1 MKKLEQKMN
10 AHRSILNGAR
20 KVAFA
25 AMASFIFIT
34 CINAQDVVAP
44 LHNKQRRAPCEQYT
58 VPGSTIDLW
67 DWTAEEYDLV
77 YYPGNASLPR
87 EETVDAPFSSTS
99 VNFAPNTAFLA
110 FGGNSTVESSPEEG
124 WELLFYNLG
133 TAGDPV
139 YEPSFGLYNRYDA
152 KVRVFLWLTP
162 DGESTYQSSRVALR
176 HVTVN
181 NSEGVLFQKVSSIL
195 EHLNMPSNA
204 LSDFSTSPKEV
215 SQINQ
220 VIINGTWHL
229 LEFAATYD
237 PCVCLHSTALMVEP
251 KLSNVSELTFELEG
265 SGSST
270 AQTVSTSTA
279 ALDYVTGF
287 PDAIVSGYK
296 NYKELNALSNSGDL
310 DGNLVEVF
318 GALMPSWFPQAGF
331 AAKVLGFFLGGGK
344 SSTASTVGFNHDFKF
359 TANGDIINAGFYQP
373 YLFYTPGAYY
383 EPLLS
388 SANRPFYD
396 NPLGVINLLE
406 PPVIE
411 ETYTQ
416 EVYANQEGEYDIR
429 FAKSYRFV
437 GDLKYAINTKAGISG
452 QPIRLM
458 GSLVFPKCEENRYG
472 SDAELNQRFEATPAI
487 NVTCL
492 EDYVYKGE
500 NYISVYYDQ
509 HKGWVSESIADGC
522 TERPEFQLIAVLE
535 NALNPDAD
543 EILFSARYR
552 PKFITASYEF
562 AEAPTNPFEGLT
574 EQELALLCDEQPIPA
589 SVTEAQ
595 LKEFCKNNYNPDIN
609 LDSPDPDLLNLA
621 SNINTEM
628 IELDKVFRAA
638 PNPFRNHLSI
648 TLDLH
653 WEPQDVNLRITDALG
668 RVVWEDS
675 FFYSGGPLHYQIDQN
690 LEALANGVYQAQVQS
705 GQEIESITI
714 LKQ

>member
-1 MKKLEQKMN
+1 MVS
-10 AHRSILNGAR
+10 AHRSILNGAT

-25 AMASFIFIT
+25 TLISFIFIT

-44 LHNKQRRAPCEQYT
+44 LHNKQRIAPCEQYT

-110 FGGNSTVESSPEEG
+110 FGGNSTLESSPEEG

-152 KVRVFLWLTP
+152 KIRVFLWLTP

-318 GALMPSWFPQAGF
+318 GALMPNWFPQAGF

-416 EVYANQEGEYDIR
+416 EFNANQEGEYDIR
-429 FAKSYRFV
+429 FAKSYRFT

-458 GSLVFPKCEENRYG
+458 GSLVFPECEENRYG
-472 SDAELNQRFEATPAI
+472 SEAELNQRFEATPAI

-492 EDYVYKGE
+492 EDYIYKGE

-509 HKGWVSESIADGC
+509 HKGWVSESIAEGC

-535 NALNPDAD
+535 NALNSDTD
-543 EILFSARYR
+543 EILFSARY
-552 PKFITASYEF
+552 KAEFITASYEF

-589 SVTEAQ
+589 PVTESQ
-595 LKEFCKNNYNPDIN
+595 LKDFCKNNYNPDIN
-609 LDSPDPDLLNLA
+609 LDYPDPDLLNLA
-621 SNINTEM
+621 SNIDTEM
-628 IELDKVFRAA
+628 VEFDKVLRAA

-648 TLDLH
+648 TLDLQ
-653 WEPQDVNLRITDALG
+653 WEPQDVRLRLTDALG

-690 LEALANGVYQAQVQS
+690 LESLPNGVYQAQVQG